1 MNSLQQTMYLAWQ
14 HFQAGRFEQ
23 AEELFQQILQVEPNH
38 VDALHLLG
46 LICWQKGQTQR
57 AVEYLQAA
65 VRLKP
70 DFAEAH
76 NNLGSALAILG
87 RSAEAVASYQRAL
100 ALKPQYV
107 EAYSNLGNA
116 LREQG
121 QLAEA
126 EASLRQALRLRPD
139 SAEANHNLAIV
150 LQAQGKLDEAE
161 TSLRTALRLK
171 PDCAEVHQDL
181 GNVLKDLGR
190 LDEAIT
196 PYRTAL
202 QLNPNAANI
211 PSNLPARAPCPPPG
225 QESEPDKSSIPQTLE
240 VALSHYRAG
249 RLEQAEQLYRQILD
263 VDPSHVDALN
273 LLGVIAGQTERVDQ
287 AIACFRAA
295 LRLKPD
301 FAEAQSNLG
310 TVLISRR
317 RLAEA
322 VACFR
327 QAVRA
332 KPEDAVA
339 YNNLG
344 NALREQ
350 GQLDEA
356 VATLRQAL
364 RLRPDFANAHSNLG
378 LALQAQGKRAEAQ
391 ASFRQGEHLK
401 VVEAHF
407 QRGDAFRAQGR
418 IAEAI
423 ACHERALQLVPDF
436 STFHDNLLLLLHYRE
451 GITLRELAAAHADFE
466 RKFGAPLRSTWKPH
480 ANVPDPERRL
490 RIGLVSPDLHRHPV
504 GYFLIRCLENL
515 DGQQAEVTCYSNS
528 ADHDELTAR
537 IQAAT
542 TNWRDTFDW
551 SDESVA
557 ERIRADGIDI
567 LFDLAGHTKKN
578 RLLVFARKPAPIQV
592 TWAGYVGTTGL
603 QAMDYVLA
611 DRYEIPPEAEPH
623 YVERVLRMPHAYVSY
638 EAPDYAPAV
647 FPLPALR
654 NGYVTFA
661 SFNNPAKINTGVV
674 EVWARILCRL
684 PNARLVLKYRGMAE
698 PACADRFVQ
707 MFATCGVGPGRVAFL
722 GNSPHVDLLQ
732 HYNNIDIALDPFP
745 YNGGL
750 TTLEA
755 LWMGVPVIT
764 CPGETFA
771 GRHSLTHLSNLGLT
785 QTIAR
790 DLDEYVALAASLAEE
805 LPGLAALRAG
815 LRERMAS
822 SPLCNGAQF
831 ASDFLQLLRGVWRK
845 WCRQQTADQRQ
856 PGQLPGK

>member
-1 MNSLQQTMYLAWQ
+1 MNSVEQMLYFAWQ
-14 HFQAGRFEQ
+14 HFQAGQFAQ
-23 AEELFQQILQVEPNH
+23 AELLFRQILQVEPNH

-46 LICWQKGQTQR
+46 LIFGQKGQTDQ
-57 AVEYLQAA
+57 AVDYLQAA

-76 NNLGSALAILG
+76 NNLGNALAIQG
-87 RSAEAVASYQRAL
+87 RLAEAVASYQRAL

-107 EAYSNLGNA
+107 DAHSNLCNA

-121 QLAEA
+121 RLAEA
-126 EASLRQALRLRPD
+126 GVPQAL
-139 SAEANHNLAIV
+139 I
-150 LQAQGKLDEAE
+150 
-161 TSLRTALRLK
+161 
-171 PDCAEVHQDL
+171 
-181 GNVLKDLGR
+181 
-190 LDEAIT
+190 
-196 PYRTAL
+196 
-202 QLNPNAANI
+202 
-211 PSNLPARAPCPPPG
+211 PG
-225 QESEPDKSSIPQTLE
+225 QETEPDKSSIPQILA
-240 VALSHYRAG
+240 VARSHFQAG
-249 RLEQAEQLYRQILD
+249 RLEEAEQLYRQILD
-263 VDPSHVDALN
+263 VDPDHVDALN
-273 LLGVIAGQTERVDQ
+273 LLGVIAGQTNRIDR
-287 AIACFRAA
+287 AIDCFRAA

-301 FAEAQSNLG
+301 FAEAQCNLG
-310 TVLISRR
+310 NVFVIQR
-317 RLAEA
+317 RLPEA
-322 VACFR
+322 IECFR
-327 QAVRA
+327 QSVRS
-332 KPEDAVA
+332 KPDYAVA
-339 YNNLG
+339 YSNLG

-364 RLRPDFANAHSNLG
+364 RLAPGFADAHSNLG
-378 LALQAQGKRAEAQ
+378 LALQAQGKSAEAQ
-391 ASFRQGEHLK
+391 ASFREGEHFK
-401 VVEAHF
+401 AAEDHF
-407 QRGDAFRAQGR
+407 QRGNTFKAHGRA
-418 IAEAI
+418 AEAI
-423 ACHERALQLVPDF
+423 ACYEAAVQIVPDY
-436 STFHDNLLLLLHYRE
+436 TYAHDNLLYFLHYRE

-466 RKFGAPLRSTWKPH
+466 RKFGAPLRSTGKPH

-515 DGQQAEVTCYSNS
+515 DRQQAEVACYSNS

-542 TNWRDTFDW
+542 ANWRDTFDW
-551 SDESVA
+551 TDESLA
-557 ERIRADGIDI
+557 EQIRADGIDV

-578 RLLVFARKPAPIQV
+578 SLLVFARKPAPIQV

-603 QAMDYVLA
+603 QAMDYILA
-611 DRYEIPPEAEPH
+611 DRYEIPPEAEAH
-623 YVERVLRMPHAYVSY
+623 HVERVLRMPHAYVCY
-638 EAPDYAPAV
+638 EAPDYAPV
-647 FPLPALR
+647 VSPLPALK

-661 SFNNPAKINTGVV
+661 SFNNPAKINSGVV

-684 PNARLVLKYRGMAE
+684 PNARLVLKYKGIAE
-698 PACADRFVQ
+698 PACAGRLVQ
-707 MFATCGVGPGRVAFL
+707 MFATHGVDPGRVACL

-732 HYNNIDIALDPFP
+732 HYNDIDIALDPFP

-764 CPGETFA
+764 RPGETFA

-790 DLDEYVALAASLAEE
+790 NPNEYVTLAVSLAED

-822 SPLCNGAQF
+822 SPLCNGPRF
-831 ASDFLQLLRGVWRK
+831 ADDFLQLLRSVWRK
-845 WCRQQTADQRQ
+845 WCRQQTADQRE
-856 PGQLPGK
+856 PGQP